1 MKALLIKVNL
11 LISFLGLNIDPDH
24 SSLVAVIIFVAY
36 FIASASLFIYAQ
48 NNGWLNQSPKNTK
61 IN

>member
-1 MKALLIKVNL
+1 MKALFIKVNL
-11 LISFLGLNIDPDH
+11 MVSLLGLTIDPDH
-24 SSLVAVIIFVAY
+24 SSLTAVLIVFAY

-48 NNGWLNQSPKNTK
+48 NKGWLNQSSENIK